1 MKRKNIFWGIALI
14 AIAVIWII
22 TKLDIFPG
30 VQFGKIAF
38 TLLWAAWLVKGI
50 LDRGFFSIFMSIAF
64 LGIVWQHELK
74 IEYHSMAGCRLGN
87 IVKYR
92 IFTYIWKQGKT

>member
-38 TLLWAAWLVKGI
+38 TLLWAAWL
-50 LDRGFFSIFMSIAF
+50 F
-64 LGIVWQHELK
+64 L
-74 IEYHSMAGCRLGN
+74 
-87 IVKYR
+87 
-92 IFTYIWKQGKT
+92 

>member
-50 LDRGFFSIFMSIAF
+50 LDRGFFVISLFTCLFPITSF
-64 LGIVWQHELK
+64 LV
-74 IEYHSMAGCRLGN
+74 S
-87 IVKYR
+87 KY
-92 IFTYIWKQGKT
+92 K

>member
-74 IEYHSMAGCRLGN
+74 IESITPWPVVGSAIL
-87 IVKYR
+87 
-92 IFTYIWKQGKT
+92 